1 MLLTCSTLKTT
12 CYHIL
17 PRELF
22 QPNPYGDVYTQI
34 PAYYKILLT
43 RNIQDI
49 AEVLNLSVYCVTAY
63 VLLKELHQLKAE
75 RRM

>member
-12 CYHIL
+12 HYHVL

-22 QPNPYGDVYTQI
+22 QPNPYGDVYAQN
-34 PAYYKILLT
+34 PAYYEILLT

-49 AEVLNLSVYCVTAY
+49 AEMLNLFQFTA
-63 VLLKELHQLKAE
+63 
-75 RRM
+75 